1 MRVFVYG
8 TLKRGQP
15 AHERLCRGCLDVE
28 PATIRGRLYLSQAG
42 FPTLVVPQQSVLAFG
57 TAIHAVDLQH
67 EQSSQLTLP
76 NETESSAA
84 GCDWQNI
91 EGELLSFEP
100 DPRRL
105 RIFDKYEEFR
115 PGGSSLYLRVLV
127 PVSSAGAIVPAWTYV
142 SPTSSSEAFAK
153 HLGTCW
159 NSAGTP

>member
-28 PATIRGRLYLSQAG
+28 PATIRGRLYLSHAG
-42 FPTLVVPQQSVLAFG
+42 YPTLVVPQQSVLAFG
-57 TAIHAVDLQH
+57 TAIHAADLQH
-67 EQSSQLTLP
+67 EQSTQLTFT
-76 NETESSAA
+76 NEAESSAA

-105 RIFDKYEEFR
+105 RMFDKYEEYR
-115 PGGSSLYLRVLV
+115 PGETSLYLRVLF

-142 SPTSSSEAFAK
+142 SPTSSPEAVAK
-153 HLGTCW
+153 DLRTRWSSG
-159 NSAGTP
+159 